1 MSDNSL
7 CRQALTLWLR
17 WSAEERRLS
26 ESLYQDRGCPD
37 RIERL
42 LDGLDNLRQQ
52 AVAAT
57 QEALNPARAKR
68 SPRVPAQAASV
79 CGSGTWDV

>member
-17 WSAEERRLS
+17 WSDEERRLS
-26 ESLYQDRGCPD
+26 ESLYQERGCPD

-42 LDGLDNLRQQ
+42 LDGLDDLRQQ
-52 AVAAT
+52 AIAAT
-57 QEALNPARAKR
+57 QEALNPARAKIGSR
-68 SPRVPAQAASV
+68 IPGRAAAV
-79 CGSGTWDV
+79 CGATTWDA